1 MEKYDF
7 LVDENH
13 KNERL
18 DYFLSQKLDNE
29 SRSYIKSL
37 IKDGNVMVNEK
48 KQKPSYKIVLGDKI
62 IIYIPEPK
70 ELEVIPE
77 DIDIEIVYEDKDLI
91 IVNKKQGMV
100 VHPAPGNYQ
109 GTLVNALLYH
119 CKDNLSSIN
128 GVIRPGI
135 VHRIDKD
142 TSGLLMIAKN
152 NNAHNFLSEQLKTH
166 SIKREYHLIVHGVV
180 KEDEFSIDK
189 PIGRNKKN
197 RLQMSIEKDGKN
209 AITHFKVL
217 KRFLNYTYL
226 KATLETGRTH
236 QIRVHMK
243 SINHPLLG
251 DPVYSKNNS
260 KYNLK
265 GQVLHAKTLGFIHP
279 TKLEFVEF
287 DSELPHYFKKLL
299 DIL

>member
-18 DYFLSQKLDNE
+18 DYFLSQNLDNE

-37 IKDGNVMVNEK
+37 IKDGNVFVNDK
-48 KQKPSYKIVLGDKI
+48 KQKPSYKILLGDKI
-62 IIYIPEPK
+62 TIDIPTPK
-70 ELEVIPE
+70 ELEVIAE
-77 DIDIEIVYEDKDLI
+77 DISINIVYEDDDLI

-100 VHPAPGNYQ
+100 VHPAPGNYE

-152 NNAHNFLSEQLKTH
+152 NKSHNFLSEQLKTH
-166 SIKREYHLIVHGVV
+166 DIKREYHLIVHGIV
-180 KEDEFSIDK
+180 KEDEFSINK

-197 RLQMSIEKDGKN
+197 RLQMAIEKDGKN

-217 KRFLNYTYL
+217 KRFSNYTYL

-251 DPVYSKNNS
+251 DPIYSRNNS
-260 KYNLK
+260 KYKLN

-287 DSELPHYFKKLL
+287 DSELPDYFKKLL

>member
-1 MEKYDF
+1 MEKCDF

-62 IIYIPEPK
+62 IIDIPEPK

-77 DIDIEIVYEDKDLI
+77 DIDIDIVYEDKDLI

-166 SIKREYHLIVHGVV
+166 DIKREYHLIVHGVV

-197 RLQMSIEKDGKN
+197 RLQMAIEKDGKN

-251 DPVYSKNNS
+251 DPIYSRNNS
-260 KYNLK
+260 KFKLK
-265 GQVLHAKTLGFIHP
+265 GQVLHAKTLGFVHP

-287 DSELPHYFKKLL
+287 DSELPEYFKKLL
-299 DIL
+299 EIL